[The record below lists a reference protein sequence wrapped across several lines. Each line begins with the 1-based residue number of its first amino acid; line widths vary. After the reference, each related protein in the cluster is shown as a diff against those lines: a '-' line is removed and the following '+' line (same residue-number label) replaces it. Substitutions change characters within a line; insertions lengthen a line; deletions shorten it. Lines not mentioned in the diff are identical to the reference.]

1 MRFDTHT
8 HITLTQEEVK
18 QVIIDN
24 LKAQGYI
31 VSLQDVDFVITRDST
46 YEPPSLSHCTI
57 IARKGGQVK

>member
-24 LKAQGYI
+24 LKAQGYV
-31 VSLQDVDFVITRDST
+31 VSLQDVDFIISGDR
-46 YEPPSLSHCTI
+46 YESPSLSHCTI
-57 IARKGGQVK
+57 IARKRG